1 MKSSLLKTFQATVCN
16 QVFKPEYLFLMKKR
30 FYRFILPILIVGVFT
45 FSCKKDDDAAPILSV
60 SMSGLSIPEEGITSE
75 FTVICNEKWSIS
87 NSGSS
92 WLHVS
97 QVNGN
102 SGTSKIELSADI
114 NNTSSTRTAVLTITS
129 DNGQSRRVT
138 CSQLR
143 YENLE
148 EKFANV
154 SPKLLT
160 NNANPLLDFMF
171 TADPTAVE
179 YNGRIYVYATNDHQ
193 QYEKVGKEGKNS
205 YGYIRT
211 LVMMSSDDMVNWT
224 YHGLI
229 NTAEVAPWTALS
241 WAPSITS
248 RLEGDGKTHFY
259 LYFSN
264 GGIASAV
271 LTSTSPV
278 GPWSDPL
285 GKNIVDP
292 SVPGVDVNNPFDP
305 GVMIDD
311 QGTGWLVFGA
321 GTPKTEYM
329 PDNARIVKLGA
340 DMISLASNISK
351 IPAPYFNEASDLN
364 FINGTWVYSYCTS
377 WAERTE
383 WPYDNIDKPTA
394 CNISYMT
401 SNTPLDPDSWKYR
414 DNYFKNT
421 GEVNVG
427 PLSNNHSHFLKFKE
441 QYYIAYHAMYLQ
453 DYFGTTGGF
462 RNVGIEEMQVDEE
475 NVSIPMVTATF
486 EGPSQLNPLNPFVI
500 QQAETTG
507 GTSGQVQFAAVGDP
521 GNMVAKGKTDKQ
533 CLMVRGADFSQQTP
547 AKFEARVKGKGKIY
561 VYVNNLKGTPLVSL
575 TCDASNWTTL
585 SKEIEQTMDKGVVNI
600 YLVFNGENFLF
611 DEWKFIP

>member
-1 MKSSLLKTFQATVCN
+1 MSKV
-16 QVFKPEYLFLMKKR
+16 

-45 FSCKKDDDAAPILSV
+45 FSCKEGEDEAPMLSV
-60 SMSGLSIPEEGITSE
+60 SVSDLSIPVEGIQSE
-75 FTVICNEKWSIS
+75 ITIICNEKWHI
-87 NSGSS
+87 NNPGSS
-92 WLHVS
+92 WLQVS
-97 QVNGN
+97 QVSGN
-102 SGTSKIELSADI
+102 SGTSKIELSADM
-114 NNTSSTRTAVLTITS
+114 NNTSSTRTALLTITS

-138 CSQLR
+138 CSQSK

-193 QYEKVGKEGKNS
+193 QFEKVGKDGKNS

-271 LTSTSPV
+271 FTSTSPV

-311 QGTGWLVFGA
+311 QGTGWLAFGA

-383 WPYDNIDKPTA
+383 WPYSDINKPTA

-401 SNTPLDPDSWKYR
+401 SKTPLDPDSWKYG

-427 PLSNNHSHFLKFKE
+427 PLSNNHSHFFKFKE

-453 DYFGTTGGF
+453 DYFGTKGGF

-475 NVSIPMVTATF
+475 NVNIPMVTATF
-486 EGPSQLNPLNPFVI
+486 KGPSQLNPLNPFVI
-500 QQAETTG
+500 QQAETTA

-521 GNMVAKGKTDKQ
+521 GNMVAKGKADKQ

-547 AKFEARVKGKGKIY
+547 AKFEAKVKGKGKIY
-561 VYVNNLKGTPLVSL
+561 VYVNNLKGIPLVSL
-575 TCDASNWTTL
+575 TCDETSWTTL
-585 SKEIEQTMDKGVVNI
+585 SKEIESTIDKGVVNI
-600 YLVFNGENFLF
+600 YFVFEGENFLF
-611 DEWKFIP
+611 DEWKFIY